1 MKILITG
8 AAGQIGSELVPALRD
23 KYGSDKV
30 VAAGH
35 STALPED
42 VILSGPTTTVDVTDY
57 LDLEKTIIDDQGFSI
72 AMMNVHIKV
81 LTIGAEF
88 KGDG

>member
-1 MKILITG
+1 MKNILVTG

-35 STALPED
+35 STALTED

-57 LDLEKTIIDDQGFSI
+57 LDLEKTTFHPLYQHLQGLI
-72 AMMNVHIKV
+72 HLK
-81 LTIGAEF
+81 
-88 KGDG
+88 